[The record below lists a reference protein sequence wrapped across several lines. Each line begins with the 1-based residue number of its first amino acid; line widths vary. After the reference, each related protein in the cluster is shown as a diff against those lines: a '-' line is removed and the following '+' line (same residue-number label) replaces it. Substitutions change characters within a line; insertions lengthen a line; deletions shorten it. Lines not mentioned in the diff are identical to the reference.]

1 MTCCPTCGQ
10 AVQAEQRQAS
20 GITERQRDLI
30 AFIRDFKAKHGFS
43 PSFVEMAGGIGISSK
58 SGVARLVSGLEERGV
73 IRRLK
78 DKNRSVS
85 IVGEFA

>member
-10 AVQAEQRQAS
+10 AVETQQRQIA
-20 GITERQRDLI
+20 GITERQRDLLI
-30 AFIRDFKAKHGFS
+30 FIREYEAKNGFS
-43 PSFVEMAGGIGISSK
+43 PSFTEMASGIGIIAK
-58 SGVARLVSGLEERGV
+58 SGVARLVDGLEERGV